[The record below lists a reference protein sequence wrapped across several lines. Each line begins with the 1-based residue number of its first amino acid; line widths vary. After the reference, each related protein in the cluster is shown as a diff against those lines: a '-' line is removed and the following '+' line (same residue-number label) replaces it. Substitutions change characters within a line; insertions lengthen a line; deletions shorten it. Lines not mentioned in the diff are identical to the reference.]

1 MPLTG
6 AFHLSRRVVNSAPP
20 SSFFTLAF
28 LVFLTLQRYDIFPQ
42 MSRFVTDVETGCY
55 GFHAQ
60 A

>member
-28 LVFLTLQRYDIFPQ
+28 LVLFDTAKVRQFSANVKICH
-42 MSRFVTDVETGCY
+42 GC
-55 GFHAQ
+55 
-60 A
+60 